1 MVSRIIWDEFFPCS
15 MGRGSFS
22 GFHTA
27 KLFQN
32 FSIFNDDS
40 WSMEWFFFSTP
51 LNAPNTMQL
60 LHEWHLIRPVF
71 ACFLILNYSV
81 GPKTGNRESKEGGS
95 TPSSSFLRSPCTST
109 LRNALWN
116 AISSAKQ
123 PLITHAISYAISSAK
138 QYTRWRKPGNK
149 W

>member
-1 MVSRIIWDEFFPCS
+1 MNFFPVVWVED
-15 MGRGSFS
+15 
-22 GFHTA
+22 H
-27 KLFQN
+27 FQVFIQQN
-32 FSIFNDDS
+32 CFKILVFLTMTPEAWND
-40 WSMEWFFFSTP
+40 FFFSTP

-81 GPKTGNRESKEGGS
+81 GPKTGNRESKEGSS